1 MIKKWICLLIVGLL
15 ASTALA
21 DTRRYDIT
29 IRKLYTAEQQLL
41 YEHKRTIGL
50 KQFEIERQLKEVRS
64 QRLEIERLRTEAAR
78 TRANTDAEYARTRG
92 TRRSTPVRHYTPAVV
107 EPDWK
112 TVESPDVVVKG
123 TFREG
128 DRMAALV
135 SGGKTV
141 HESEVFSTTYRG
153 ELKYW
158 RGMEISQHD
167 AYFQQV
173 ERDGSPLRP
182 DEPEPEV
189 EPDEGQSPSFISRVW
204 ALMR

>member
-1 MIKKWICLLIVGLL
+1 MMKWLWIVIAGLL
-15 ASTALA
+15 ASTAGA
-21 DTRRYDIT
+21 DTRHYDIK
-29 IRKLYTAEQQLL
+29 IRHLNTAEEQLL

-50 KQFEIERQLKEVRS
+50 KQFEIERQLKEVRR
-64 QRLEIERLRTEAAR
+64 QRLELERLRTEASR
-78 TRANTDAEYARTRG
+78 TRATAYAEQTR
-92 TRRSTPVRHYTPAVV
+92 TRRSTPRKAPVRYVAPQ
-107 EPDWK
+107 PDWK
-112 TVESPDVVVKG
+112 TVETPDVVVKG

-141 HESEVFSTTYRG
+141 HTDEVFSTRYRG
-153 ELKYW
+153 KLKYW
-158 RGMEISQHD
+158 KVLEITQHD

-182 DEPEPEV
+182 PEPVVV
-189 EPDEGQSPSFISRVW
+189 EDPKPPSFIHRVW

>member
-1 MIKKWICLLIVGLL
+1 MKWICFLLVGLF

-29 IRKLYTAEQQLL
+29 IKRLNTAEQQLL
-41 YEHKRTIGL
+41 HEHKKTIGL
-50 KQFEIERQLKEVRS
+50 KQFEIERQIQEIRK
-64 QRLEIERLRTEAAR
+64 QRLEIERLRTQAAR
-78 TRANTDAEYARTRG
+78 TRANTAAEYSRARQ
-92 TRRSTPVRHYTPAVV
+92 TRRSTAARRYTPAVV

-112 TVESPDVVVKG
+112 TVETPDVTVKG

-141 HESEVFSTTYRG
+141 HENEVFSTTYRG

-158 RGMEISQHD
+158 KVMEITQHD

-173 ERDGSPLRP
+173 ERDGSPWKP
-182 DEPEPEV
+182 KQPAVEV
-189 EPDEGQSPSFISRVW
+189 DEGKSPSFISRVW